1 MARQNGRPSGKT
13 ADGFDLVADNRK
25 ARFDFF
31 VEETLEAGLALTGTE
46 VKSLRAH
53 RANLRDSYA
62 RIKNGEAFLEGV
74 HIGAYAPAGQ
84 FSHKET
90 RARKLLLHRRE
101 INRWWGRVR
110 EKGYSIIPLKIYF
123 KAGRA
128 KVEIGLAKG
137 KHTYDKRESIARK
150 TSNREIERA
159 MKSRNR

>member
-1 MARQNGRPSGKT
+1 MARESHTRNGKPS
-13 ADGFDLVADNRK
+13 ADGFELVVDN
-25 ARFDFF
+25 
-31 VEETLEAGLALTGTE
+31 

-101 INRWWGRVR
+101 INRLWGRVR

-137 KHTYDKRESIARK
+137 KHTYDKREAIARK

-159 MKSRNR
+159 LKTRNR